1 MEYISSRGFNAYDSN
16 NLAQLEIEMNNKL
29 KFKDLMELAVVAQQL
44 LEVNDETCKKLY
56 NKILD
61 GDLLPNDI
69 AISDNILCPI
79 CNNVTLYGND
89 DYRMQADYCIVCDYH
104 SNQFLE
110 WEDMREADL
119 GVLIW
124 NNFFKNRNVEDSHT
138 LERLERLLESGC
150 KPDQLI
156 PKKREVLEFKN
167 KYMNENIVRSGMTE
181 WEKFENTLLMVQFN
195 SSSDSIKE
203 LATRVLIKLNNID
216 RSKYRNGKEVEIK
229 ELKRLN
235 LV

>member
-16 NLAQLEIEMNNKL
+16 NLAQLEIEMDNKL
-29 KFKDLMELAVVAQQL
+29 KFKDLTELAVVAQQL

-56 NKILD
+56 DKILD
-61 GDLLPNDI
+61 GDLLPKGI
-69 AISDNILCPI
+69 TISDNISCPI
-79 CNNVTLYGND
+79 CNNVTLYDND
-89 DYRMQADYCIVCDYH
+89 DYRMQADYCIVCDYY

-138 LERLERLLESGC
+138 LERLERLLDSGC

-167 KYMNENIVRSGMTE
+167 KYMNENVVRSGMTE

-203 LATRVLIKLNNID
+203 LATRVLMKLNNID

-229 ELKRLN
+229 ELKRLK
-235 LV
+235 LI